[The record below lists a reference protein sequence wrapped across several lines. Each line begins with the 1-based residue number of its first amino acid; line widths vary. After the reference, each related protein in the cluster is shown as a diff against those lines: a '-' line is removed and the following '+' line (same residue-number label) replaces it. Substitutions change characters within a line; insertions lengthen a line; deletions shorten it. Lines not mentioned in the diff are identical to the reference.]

1 MAHQE
6 QVFFVKNIKNYL
18 GGYFVDSEVLEIG
31 SLDINGSVREHF
43 ERCKYT
49 GVDLEMGPGVDI
61 ACPGEDFGG
70 RAHQFNTVIS
80 CEAMEHNR
88 NWRETWLNMIRML
101 RKDGLMIMTCASI
114 GRRRHGTA
122 EDLPSDSPFTSRE
135 GMNYYRNLD
144 VPDFMELVDYDQWF
158 SVWGFFRDHV
168 IRDVYFFGIGK
179 EASEVNQK
187 NAANLK
193 VAFERFYYTRNVEGR
208 Y

>member
-1 MAHQE
+1 MAHPE
-6 QVFFVKNIKNYL
+6 QVFFVRSIKNFL
-18 GGYFVDSEVLEIG
+18 ESHFVDAEVLEIG

-43 ERCKYT
+43 ERCRYI
-49 GVDLEMGPGVDI
+49 GIDLELGPGVDV

-70 RAHQFNTVIS
+70 KAHQFNTIVS

-101 RKDGLMIMTCASI
+101 RKDGLMIMTCASL

-122 EDLPSDSPFTSRE
+122 EDVPSDSPFTSHD

-144 VPDFMELVDYDQWF
+144 ISDFTKLVNHDDWF

-179 EASEVNQK
+179 EADEMTQR
-187 NAANLK
+187 NAVNLK
-193 VAFERFYYTRNVEGR
+193 VVFEQFYNARNTEGR